1 MIGLDEHI
9 LYITNKESA
18 KLSRISLQ
26 RVWYFIVGFLILKD
40 MEDLAYKEFMN
51 SGTMFSKDGVKVM
64 FIQDKYKEYELSP
77 IEEGRCIEE
86 FNKEE
91 INTAIRKLIQHKET
105 DIIRLQKETMVW
117 RRKRGII
124 EKKIKE
130 LGVGVGIGLGK
141 NLESKESIKITKS
154 IKRIFRLDK
163 GEEDIYREYGTYS
176 FGDMIVI
183 FKTNKDLLF

>member
-9 LYITNKESA
+9 LYIANKESA

-51 SGTMFSKDGVKVM
+51 SETMFSKDGVKVL
-64 FIQDKYKEYELSP
+64 FIQDKYKKYELSP

-91 INTAIRKLIQHKET
+91 INTAIRKIIQLKET

-117 RRKRGII
+117 NRKSGII
-124 EKKIKE
+124 EKKVKE
-130 LGVGVGIGLGK
+130 LGIGVDE
-141 NLESKESIKITKS
+141 NLESKGSIKITKR

-163 GEEDIYREYGTYS
+163 GEEKIYREYGTYS

>member
-9 LYITNKESA
+9 LYIANKESA

-51 SGTMFSKDGVKVM
+51 SETMFSKDGVKVM

-91 INTAIRKLIQHKET
+91 INTAIRKIIQHKET

-117 RRKRGII
+117 KRKSDII
-124 EKKIKE
+124 EKKVKE
-130 LGVGVGIGLGK
+130 LGIGVDE
-141 NLESKESIKITKS
+141 NLESKESIKITKRIKK
-154 IKRIFRLDK
+154 IKRVFRLDK